1 MTKRRL
7 MVIYQFEKREEYDHF
22 LTDQEINHIG
32 LKMAK
37 EKGIQFV
44 GFEDKMIR
52 SLK

>member
-1 MTKRRL
+1 MTERRL
-7 MVIYQFEKREEYDHF
+7 MVIYQFEKLEEYGHF

-44 GFEDKMIR
+44 GFKDKMRR